1 MPSVAMDNAREVLG
15 YASALG
21 ASAAGI
27 ADLKTVEQLPE
38 YGGVALRD
46 FRHAVSMAIG
56 LPDSDG

>member
-1 MPSVAMDNAREVLG
+1 MDNAREVLG